1 MKLTAEQIWEMA
13 VNMAAKMIEE
23 NKTSDEVKSMSRDE
37 LAAIDSR
44 CAELIEHPS
53 KYDGK
58 DYDENQELDY
68 FRTLTAFH
76 MAAQKKEAESKK

>member
-1 MKLTAEQIWEMA
+1 MKLTAEQIWGMA
-13 VNMAAKMIEE
+13 VNMAAKMIDQ

-44 CAELIEHPS
+44 CAELIENPS
-53 KYDGK
+53 KHDGK

-68 FRTLTAFH
+68 FRTLVAFQ
-76 MAAQKKEAESKK
+76 MAVQKKKTENK